1 MSIITIHPPTNAQWP
16 TRHTPTPTHTGHT
29 SLVFIS
35 CNLFLFL
42 LISSNYDLIAKKKKT
57 FLSTLMTPFP
67 LPLLHYK
74 YLSQN
79 NKSHLYSKCASS
91 SSFSFLEASI
101 TFISLSP
108 NRYTWWK
115 VHFGLGRRGKSCLKG
130 ISGACSQRASL
141 RGQWEDI
148 GVWDCDTLR
157 VGLGCEPII

>member
-1 MSIITIHPPTNAQWP
+1 MRNDLHDT
-16 TRHTPTPTHTGHT
+16 HTPTPTHTGHT

-42 LISSNYDLIAKKKKT
+42 LISSNYDLIAKKKT

-91 SSFSFLEASI
+91 SSFIFSFLAASI
-101 TFISLSP
+101 ICISLSP

-115 VHFGLGRRGKSCLKG
+115 VHFGLRRRGKSCLKG
-130 ISGACSQRASL
+130 ISRAYSQKASL
-141 RGQWEDI
+141 RSQWEDRS
-148 GVWDCDTLR
+148 VWDCDSQFVTRLS
-157 VGLGCEPII
+157 VGLGFELII